1 MSYNVEKLQQID
13 IETTQKELKET
24 ESSWFVGKWMG
35 YRKIRSIFQEA
46 QKEDSSLKITEDV
59 LQIDIGNLEKLR
71 NLELEIESL
80 NELSH
85 STDNLWNGLQTSVE
99 DILLGIEFQTFLSN
113 RLSTKLN
120 EEHVN
125 IRDDY
130 EAILDGKCGAIMQKD
145 LKLIDSMQALL
156 TKLEKFHTL
165 KEKTNGVWLG
175 LDTDIAQVEDI
186 ISFQKAISNSLS
198 KIAKTPESI
207 RLIKES
213 LNDLL
218 GDANMLLEQN
228 GLISTSGVEF
238 NSSLDRFSQSV
249 EDLSE
254 STGRSETSLGNFI
267 EEDPKKMRG
276 FCNEIINFEQK
287 INSWCAWIRI
297 REQAVQKGLLPLTEA
312 LENKRIEPDEILEA
326 FNTNYA
332 QWWINTIVENDDILK
347 TFVSATHERYIEDFR
362 SLDQKFTD
370 LTCAYVR
377 SGLCSNLPDHD
388 EAKKN
393 TEWGILRREMQKKRR
408 HMPLREMMKQIPN
421 VITKLAPCL
430 MMSPLSIAQYLSAD
444 TALFDIVVFD
454 EASQISVWDAIG
466 AIARAKQVVLVGDPK
481 QLPPTSFFDRTE
493 ADGEYDPD
501 VEEDLESILDECLGA
516 SLPTMNLMWHYRSR
530 HESLISFS
538 NNRYYGGGLITFPS
552 PATKDRAVRFHFQQN
567 GIYEKGGARI
577 NKPEAAA
584 LVEHIINRLND
595 KAFKKSNL
603 TIGVVTFNSEQQN
616 LIENLLDNERRKD
629 PSIESFFSD
638 DNVEPLFVKN
648 LESVQGDERDI
659 MYFSI
664 TYGPDISGSISM
676 NFGPMNRDGGER
688 RLNVAITRARQELH
702 IFSSLRT
709 EQIDLSRTRALGV
722 RDLKHFM
729 EYAEQGSKALASSNY
744 GSIGDYESPFEQAVA
759 NALIQKGWIVHPQV
773 GVSSFRIDL
782 GIVNPDVPGK
792 YLAGI
797 ECDGATYHRSAT
809 ARDRDKVR
817 EQVLVNLG
825 WDIIRIWSTDWWID
839 AGGSIEKVHSTLVNL
854 LGIHRES
861 AKLKDMSDEE
871 IIELDEIEAIKEQ
884 EPATNESA
892 SKAFEIVETKEDSIE
907 KVPEKVQDVNLK
919 YAKANYEH
927 RESSDVQII
936 FHPYSIYSCGELTD
950 PRQAEGDEIASNLME
965 IINIEGP
972 MLAKRAYDI
981 YLKTCGIKRM
991 GKELKK
997 IMNKSLQIL
1006 VRQGDVVIQD
1016 EMNIG
1021 GLVYTYIRTKDTQPI
1036 VLRERGPRTF
1046 NEIPPSEV
1054 LIVANY
1060 IRAEAKEHIEN
1071 DDQLY
1076 RNVLNEFDLK
1086 RLTAATKERLDDIL
1100 ALDLDYVDAWLESNG
1115 VSVP

>member
-1 MSYNVEKLQQID
+1 MK
-13 IETTQKELKET
+13 
-24 ESSWFVGKWMG
+24 
-35 YRKIRSIFQEA
+35 
-46 QKEDSSLKITEDV
+46 
-59 LQIDIGNLEKLR
+59 
-71 NLELEIESL
+71 
-80 NELSH
+80 
-85 STDNLWNGLQTSVE
+85 
-99 DILLGIEFQTFLSN
+99 
-113 RLSTKLN
+113 
-120 EEHVN
+120 
-125 IRDDY
+125 
-130 EAILDGKCGAIMQKD
+130 
-145 LKLIDSMQALL
+145 
-156 TKLEKFHTL
+156 
-165 KEKTNGVWLG
+165 
-175 LDTDIAQVEDI
+175 
-186 ISFQKAISNSLS
+186 
-198 KIAKTPESI
+198 
-207 RLIKES
+207 
-213 LNDLL
+213 
-218 GDANMLLEQN
+218 
-228 GLISTSGVEF
+228 
-238 NSSLDRFSQSV
+238 
-249 EDLSE
+249 
-254 STGRSETSLGNFI
+254 
-267 EEDPKKMRG
+267 G
-276 FCNEIINFEQK
+276 FCKEIINFEQK

-297 REQAVQKGLLPLTEA
+297 REQGVQKGLLPLIEA
-312 LENKRIEPDEILEA
+312 LENKTIEPNEILET

-332 QWWINTIVENDDILK
+332 RWWINTIVENEDILK
-347 TFVSATHERYIEDFR
+347 TFVSATHEKYIEDFR
-362 SLDQKFTD
+362 NLDQNFTD
-370 LTCAYVR
+370 LTRAYVR
-377 SGLCSNLPDHD
+377 SGLCSNLPDSD
-388 EAKKN
+388 EAQKN
-393 TEWGILRREMQKKRR
+393 IEWGILRREMQKKRR

-466 AIARAKQVVLVGDPK
+466 AIARAKQVVMVGDPK

-493 ADGEYDPD
+493 ADGAYDPD

-552 PATKDRAVRFHFQQN
+552 PATEDRAVRFHFQQK
-567 GIYEKGGARI
+567 GIYEKGGDRI

-584 LVEHIINRLND
+584 LVEHIVNRLND
-595 KAFKKSNL
+595 KAFKKLNL

-616 LIENLLDNERRKD
+616 LIENLLDNERRKE

-688 RLNVAITRARQELH
+688 RLNVAITRARKELH
-702 IFSSLRT
+702 IFSSLRP

-729 EYAEQGSKALASSNY
+729 EYAEQGPKALASSNY

-759 NALIQKGWIVHPQV
+759 KALIQKGWIIHSQV

-782 GIVNPDVPGK
+782 GIVNPDAPGK

-817 EQVLVNLG
+817 EQVLGNLG

-839 AGGSIEKVHSTLVNL
+839 AGGSLEKVHSKLLNL
-854 LGIHRES
+854 LEIHRE
-861 AKLKDMSDEE
+861 AEKPKDMSDQE
-871 IIELDEIEAIKEQ
+871 IIELDKIKVIKEQ
-884 EPATNESA
+884 EPAKNEIA
-892 SKAFEIVETKEDSIE
+892 SKASEIVETKEDSIE
-907 KVPEKVQDVNLK
+907 EVSEELQAVNLK
-919 YAKANYEH
+919 YAKVNYE
-927 RESSDVQII
+927 RRNSSDVQII
-936 FHPYSIYSCGELTD
+936 FHPYSIYSCGGLAD

-981 YLKTCGIKRM
+981 YLKNCGIKRM

-997 IMNKSLQIL
+997 ILNKSLQIL
-1006 VRQGDVVIQD
+1006 VRQGEVVIQD
-1016 EMNIG
+1016 EMNTG
-1021 GLVYTYIRTKDTQPI
+1021 GLLYTYIRTKDTQPI

-1060 IRAEAKEHIEN
+1060 IRGETKKIIEN

-1076 RNVLNEFDLK
+1076 RAVLKEFDLK
-1086 RLTAATKERLDDIL
+1086 RLTAATKERLNDIL
-1100 ALDLDYVDAWLESNG
+1100 ALDLDYVDARLESNG
-1115 VSVP
+1115 VSAI